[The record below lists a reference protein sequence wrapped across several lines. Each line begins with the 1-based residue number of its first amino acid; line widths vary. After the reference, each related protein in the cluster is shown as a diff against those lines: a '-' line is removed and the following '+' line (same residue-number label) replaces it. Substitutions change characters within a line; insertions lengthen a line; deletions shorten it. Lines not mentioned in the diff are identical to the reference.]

1 MMKTG
6 DRIAYPSR
14 ATVNDAYQGVRRIYG
29 TDPPRAVG
37 TFLTALDAYCTRHGL
52 DFAILAAHSSNET
65 DYWRDDRFRARRDGF
80 GIGKTGPGVEGAAFD
95 SYDDAA
101 FFAVFEYRVKLG
113 HAPILNDWS
122 RAAGI
127 YREKVDR
134 LSRIVSRPDWPK
146 VERIEDLNRRFGD
159 DDCVWFCDPNGPAA
173 IVAKGNAIFP
183 GLPDQQG
190 GTMPGKTLFAFAK
203 QLTTRDLGQLT
214 DREAWITIHNNGNPS
229 SDRFDEREFVNNG
242 GGASGVLYH
251 GAIDA
256 GGVVQIARLDR
267 RGVHAGNVDGN
278 RTSIAFEMCEGSEPW
293 DRVKEHTAQLLAE
306 IVANS
311 RGILDYG
318 RYGPENFSL
327 DRVREHRDWPGANP
341 SCPAK
346 LIATDGGV
354 EKVVARARAIVKA
367 IGAGGGQ
374 PEPPATDYPDGLDE
388 KLATAWFGSIARP
401 FKAAFNPDGPV
412 SQLWLAY
419 GRETGQWPKLVR
431 GEKYGTRRYY
441 VFDSGLV
448 IWVPKDG
455 AAPRILKA
463 A

>member
-267 RGVHAGNVDGN
+267 RGVHAGARAPSRGTGSRNTRPSCSPRSSPTPAASSTTGGTGR
-278 RTSIAFEMCEGSEPW
+278 RTSRSIGCAS
-293 DRVKEHTAQLLAE
+293 TATG
-306 IVANS
+306 
-311 RGILDYG
+311 RG
-318 RYGPENFSL
+318 RT
-327 DRVREHRDWPGANP
+327 R
-341 SCPAK
+341 PA
-346 LIATDGGV
+346 
-354 EKVVARARAIVKA
+354 
-367 IGAGGGQ
+367 
-374 PEPPATDYPDGLDE
+374 
-388 KLATAWFGSIARP
+388 
-401 FKAAFNPDGPV
+401 
-412 SQLWLAY
+412 
-419 GRETGQWPKLVR
+419 
-431 GEKYGTRRYY
+431 RR
-441 VFDSGLV
+441 S
-448 IWVPKDG
+448 
-455 AAPRILKA
+455 
-463 A
+463 